1 MGRSRSCFGA
11 KSNGERLK
19 SGAWTPSEDKILNDC
34 IRIQGVGP
42 WKSIAKKSGLKR
54 CAKSCR
60 FRWLN
65 YLRPDI
71 KRGNISEDEE
81 ELLIRLHRLLGN
93 RWSLIAGRLPGRSDN
108 EIKNYWNTHLRKRLQ
123 MGELEPK
130 LHKPFKRMD
139 MPFHSSN
146 YNEKDVEGIYD
157 GLPQNTALKTRSV
170 RYREKEVVNVENLD
184 GYNCDHIPD
193 TDDGIHPEK
202 EEDRKAADDHVGE
215 IEVSKSWCELLLEDC
230 TGDYRY
236 DRLEYVQ
243 GLQTNRVNCQSP
255 SVSPSGSEIL
265 EEKQSSSSCNL
276 LEQEF
281 LQTENFISTY
291 FENLVE
297 LDELYSI
304 LV

>member
-1 MGRSRSCFGA
+1 MGRSRSCFVA
-11 KSNGERLK
+11 KSDGERLK

-34 IRIQGVGP
+34 IKIHGVGQ

-71 KRGNISEDEE
+71 KRGNISQDEE

-123 MGELEPK
+123 MGELEPE
-130 LHKPFKRMD
+130 LHKSFKRMD
-139 MPFHSSN
+139 MPFDSSN
-146 YNEKDVEGIYD
+146 YNEKDVEDIYD
-157 GLPQNTALKTRSV
+157 GLPQNTALKTRSG
-170 RYREKEVVNVENLD
+170 RYREKEVVDVENLD
-184 GYNCDHIPD
+184 CYNYDHLPD
-193 TDDGIHPEK
+193 SHDGINPEK
-202 EEDRKAADDHVGE
+202 EEDMKAADDHVGQ
-215 IEVSKSWCELLLEDC
+215 IDASKSWCQLLLEDC

-236 DRLEYVQ
+236 DRLDYVQ
-243 GLQTNRVNCQSP
+243 GLQSNRVNCQSA

-265 EEKQSSSSCNL
+265 QEKQSSFSCNL
-276 LEQEF
+276 LEQGF
-281 LQTENFISTY
+281 LQTENFNSTH

-297 LDELYSI
+297 LDKQYS
-304 LV
+304 LFV